1 LMAGLSFGGQ
11 IEVWH
16 LVALSALYGT
26 GSAFHAPAFDALV
39 PDVLAGDRLAQA
51 NALDQLVRPLALRL
65 AGPAVGGVLV
75 GVAGPGAVYM
85 LDAASFL
92 IAAGA
97 VLLMRLPLRA
107 KAAAGSA
114 SVGSVVADLRDGWRF
129 VRRHSWLWATFSSAA
144 IAYLLFM
151 GPVEVLLPW
160 LVKDA
165 LGGSAFD
172 LGLVFAAGGL
182 SSMVCAIVLGRRGV
196 PRRSM
201 TFMLVVWSLATLG
214 VAGYGVADAVWQL
227 MLASAVFNGL
237 ETAGTIVWATLKQ
250 RHVPGELL
258 GRVSSLDWLISIG
271 LLPLSFAL
279 TGPVSAAIGPRATLI
294 GAGLLGAVVTYAAL
308 YVPGIRAPERPEATA
323 GLGLGRREAYRT

>member
-1 LMAGLSFGGQ
+1 
-11 IEVWH
+11 
-16 LVALSALYGT
+16 
-26 GSAFHAPAFDALV
+26 
-39 PDVLAGDRLAQA
+39 
-51 NALDQLVRPLALRL
+51 
-65 AGPAVGGVLV
+65 
-75 GVAGPGAVYM
+75 M

-92 IAAGA
+92 IAGGA
-97 VLLMRLPLRA
+97 VLRMHLPLRA
-107 KAAAGSA
+107 AAPAGA
-114 SVGSVVADLRDGWRF
+114 GGSVIADLLDGWRF

-160 LVKDA
+160 MVKDV
-165 LGGSAFD
+165 LQGSAFD

-182 SSMVCAIVLGRRGV
+182 ASMVCAIAMARRGL

-201 TFMLVVWSLATLG
+201 TFMLVVWTVATLA
-214 VAGYGVADAVWQL
+214 VAGYGMAGAVWQL
-227 MLASAVFNGL
+227 MLAAAVFNGL

-279 TGPVSAAIGPRATLI
+279 TGPVSAAVGPRATLI
-294 GAGLLGAVVTYAAL
+294 GAGVLGAIVTYLAL
-308 YVPGIRAPERPEATA
+308 YVPGIRAPERAEAMA
-323 GLGLGRREAYRT
+323 GLGRAPREAYGT